1 MTTRETV
8 NALYRIE
15 DRLLTI
21 ESRLKRALDFD
32 AIAPTPDLSQ
42 WHRVLD
48 DLARLK
54 DVRDDLYTLA
64 TTLLD
69 ADTK

>member
-15 DRLLTI
+15 DHLMAI
-21 ESRLKRALDFD
+21 EARLKLALGFD
-32 AIAPTPDLSQ
+32 DITPSVPLM
-42 WHRVLD
+42 VLD
-48 DLARLK
+48 DLAALQT
-54 DVRDDLYTLA
+54 VRDDLYTLA